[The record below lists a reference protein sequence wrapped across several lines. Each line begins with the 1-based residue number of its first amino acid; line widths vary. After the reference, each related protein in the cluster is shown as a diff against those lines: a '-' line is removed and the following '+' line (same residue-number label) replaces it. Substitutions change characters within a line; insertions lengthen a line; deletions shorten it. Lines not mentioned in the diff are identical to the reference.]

1 MENKSLEIAKEVVIK
16 AIDEA
21 NIENYDKLE
30 LLLNL
35 YQFLDEYKEN
45 LKILRKK

>member
-1 MENKSLEIAKEVVIK
+1 MKKDSLEIAKEVVIK

-21 NIENYDKLE
+21 DIESYDKLE

-35 YQFLDEYKEN
+35 YQFLTEYKESI
-45 LKILRKK
+45 KILRKK